1 MGVCLSL
8 IKSGGK
14 RTIDLLLRVLK
25 VTFKVMLLHLMKSNL
40 SQVKSFIQFRFSMLG
55 ILLEKSLMW

>member
-8 IKSGGK
+8 MKSGGK

>member
-8 IKSGGK
+8 MKSGGK
-14 RTIDLLLRVLK
+14 RTIDLLLCVLK

>member
-14 RTIDLLLRVLK
+14 RTIDLLLCVLK

-40 SQVKSFIQFRFSMLG
+40 SQVKYFIQFRFSVLE
-55 ILLEKSLMW
+55 ILFEITLMW

>member
-14 RTIDLLLRVLK
+14 RTIDLLLCVLK

-55 ILLEKSLMW
+55 ILLEKSLKW

>member
-1 MGVCLSL
+1 M
-8 IKSGGK
+8 KSGGK

-40 SQVKSFIQFRFSMLG
+40 SQVKCFIQFRFSVLE
-55 ILLEKSLMW
+55 ILFEITLMW

>member
-8 IKSGGK
+8 IKSSGK
-14 RTIDLLLRVLK
+14 RTIDLLLCVLK